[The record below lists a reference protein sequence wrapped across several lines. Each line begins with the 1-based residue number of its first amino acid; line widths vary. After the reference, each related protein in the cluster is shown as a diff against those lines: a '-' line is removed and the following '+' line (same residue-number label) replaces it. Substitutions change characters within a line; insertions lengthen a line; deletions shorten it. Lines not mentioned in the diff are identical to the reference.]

1 VFFLNARAPAMTVTA
16 ASSASPREQA
26 VMSTASGADVDE
38 IKREITEIYSIHNPQ
53 KLGQLGALWQKY
65 AGREAQM
72 LAGVRNKYG
81 VSDGGRSGHSVTR
94 REIER
99 LYTEYEPAKLNDV
112 ASLCLEH
119 GEGALL
125 KQVREQYAAATPEST
140 PRHVEQLD
148 EDERR
153 RYGGVVLTEERE
165 DSCTVFK
172 MQMAV
177 VGGTKT
183 GFMTENAPL
192 TAAEPRFEVTVV
204 TDESGRIEHDEQ
216 VLAQMSEIGACDS
229 SCPLGQVFPALSVAE
244 NARQLARD
252 AARRMTHTVAA
263 AAAAAERKRHAEK
276 MLKMWR
282 TEEELKD
289 TSDISYAQQEKF
301 PADIRVGLTAS
312 SFDFADAR
320 TGLGRSSH
328 SVCYEAGGLARS
340 RTPGRAECAAAP
352 RTSAGDVIG
361 VEALFD
367 KDGKYTG
374 FVAFDVNGGEPVRIA
389 YTLTAEEQANGGG
402 ALNPAVSVGRGD
414 RLRMQRIR
422 HATPAVSPVVNPPP
436 GTFLPLHASSSEQAA
451 AAAEPDEDLS
461 VPSYVCSHASKEVS
475 MVQMEPHDLL
485 VCPDQSEW
493 LQSNMRRYGYGSIS
507 AIISILVHFCNREAK
522 QRKSVIFRNPRCR
535 RCTAAT
541 TGGKKTLVRLGL
553 SAEHWQWMSSIS
565 AKCGHASVD
574 KTLRILLDWYKL
586 YATANNPHLGEEIW
600 GCSDWDTY
608 FREGG
613 AEGGE
618 AAACAEAGAQAYGQ
632 DA

>member
-1 VFFLNARAPAMTVTA
+1 MTVTA

-204 TDESGRIEHDEQ
+204 TDESVHGDKDATKAYR
-216 VLAQMSEIGACDS
+216 CD
-229 SCPLGQVFPALSVAE
+229 PKENRLLVFPGDLLHGVVPGPSNKTE
-244 NARQLARD
+244 QPYSKPRARL
-252 AARRMTHTVAA
+252 V
-263 AAAAAERKRHAEK
+263 
-276 MLKMWR
+276 
-282 TEEELKD
+282 
-289 TSDISYAQQEKF
+289 
-301 PADIRVGLTAS
+301 
-312 SFDFADAR
+312 
-320 TGLGRSSH
+320 
-328 SVCYEAGGLARS
+328 
-340 RTPGRAECAAAP
+340 
-352 RTSAGDVIG
+352 
-361 VEALFD
+361 
-367 KDGKYTG
+367 
-374 FVAFDVNGGEPVRIA
+374 
-389 YTLTAEEQANGGG
+389 
-402 ALNPAVSVGRGD
+402 
-414 RLRMQRIR
+414 
-422 HATPAVSPVVNPPP
+422 
-436 GTFLPLHASSSEQAA
+436 FLSSSARLHVLRVRVLTWVCIVRAGEQT
-451 AAAEPDEDLS
+451 
-461 VPSYVCSHASKEVS
+461 
-475 MVQMEPHDLL
+475 
-485 VCPDQSEW
+485 
-493 LQSNMRRYGYGSIS
+493 
-507 AIISILVHFCNREAK
+507 
-522 QRKSVIFRNPRCR
+522 KSSWRPLIC
-535 RCTAAT
+535 
-541 TGGKKTLVRLGL
+541 
-553 SAEHWQWMSSIS
+553 Q
-565 AKCGHASVD
+565 
-574 KTLRILLDWYKL
+574 
-586 YATANNPHLGEEIW
+586 
-600 GCSDWDTY
+600 
-608 FREGG
+608 
-613 AEGGE
+613 
-618 AAACAEAGAQAYGQ
+618 
-632 DA
+632 